1 MKKYP
6 KTIKCDDR
14 GQLVIPKAIRA
25 ELGIN
30 EGTGFWMHEITHE
43 GILLKKIDTPS
54 LEQEEIVEEIKDK
67 IDKVKIKKEN
77 LRKTLKNYK
86 TKKEGNLELI

>member
-1 MKKYP
+1 MKKFP

-30 EGTGFWMHEITHE
+30 EGTGFWMHCVTNE
-43 GILLKKIDTPS
+43 GILLKKINMPS
-54 LEQEEIVEEIKDK
+54 LEQEEIVGEIKGK
-67 IDKVKIKKEN
+67 IDKIKIKKEN
-77 LRKTLKNYK
+77 LQKTLKKYK